1 MGEHGH
7 VTAGDLMRSGAHA
20 FGDEAL
26 QFGLHGAVLGGHDV
40 RTGLR
45 RPGDTI
51 DLLCEQVR
59 GRGKVSCPDEL
70 LLLLR
75 QVARETLYTVREHPD
90 TPVRNFNVRENV
102 GDGEFRLLALRGL
115 VRVRGEC
122 GDVDQPGDPVISS
135 RSSCGGDL
143 GSSCLDNVVR

>member
-1 MGEHGH
+1 MKGFCGHTDDIDHQVGVGEHGH

-20 FGDEAL
+20 FGDDAL

-45 RPGDTI
+45 HPGDTI
-51 DLLCEQVR
+51 ELLCEQVR

-75 QVARETLYTVREHPD
+75 QVARECVEAVL
-90 TPVRNFNVRENV
+90 
-102 GDGEFRLLALRGL
+102 
-115 VRVRGEC
+115 
-122 GDVDQPGDPVISS
+122 
-135 RSSCGGDL
+135 GGDHLMSIRL
-143 GSSCLDNVVR
+143 GDEAATGASGIIVIGAHDRAVVIDGDRLGE